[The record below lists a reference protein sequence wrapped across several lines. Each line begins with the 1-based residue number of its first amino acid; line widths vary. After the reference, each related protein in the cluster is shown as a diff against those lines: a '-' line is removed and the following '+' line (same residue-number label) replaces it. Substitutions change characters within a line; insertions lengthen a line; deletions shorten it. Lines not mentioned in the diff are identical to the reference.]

1 MKKTIISLA
10 LVAAMSTAAIAQ
22 IHNFLGQQKIS
33 APEKLARA
41 EALIEQFY
49 LEDVEGEKLV
59 EAAIDAML
67 ATLDPHSAYSD
78 PEETKEMTQPL
89 DGKFSGI
96 GIQFNML
103 NDTLYVIQT
112 TAGGPSEKV
121 GMLPGDRILRAD
133 TVAISGVNKSNAD
146 IIKVLRG
153 EKGSTVDLE
162 VLRKGVEKPLSF
174 RIIRDDIPLNSVDA
188 AFMADKESGIGYVKI
203 SRFAETTEREFIDA
217 MNKLFRQGMRH
228 VIIDLED
235 NGGGYLGSAVGVAEH
250 MLRRGDLVTYTEAPK
265 IGKSEYRVEGGSEF
279 LDGRV
284 VVLVNQYSASASE
297 ILSGAMQDND
307 RGLIVGRRTF
317 GKGLV
322 QRPFPFPDGSMV
334 KLTVSRYH
342 TPSGRVIQKP
352 YKPGKTD
359 DYLLDMKTRYESGEF
374 MSADSV
380 HLNDSLRY
388 ETLRNRRP
396 VYGGGGIMP
405 DLFVPIDTTAY
416 SDYYRDLVAKGVLN
430 RFCITYVDD
439 HRQELKKKYKTED
452 AFIDKFEVSDGMMSE
467 MTELGTREGVEF
479 NAEGYERSREMMR
492 IILKALIGRDL
503 FEQVTYYRIALPAL
517 NPTYQRGLELIL
529 DPERYDSL
537 LKGNPE

>member
-10 LVAAMSTAAIAQ
+10 LLAAMSTAAIAQ
-22 IHNFLGQQKIS
+22 IPNFLGQQKIS

-59 EAAIDAML
+59 EAAINAML

-188 AFMADKESGIGYVKI
+188 AFMADKEAGIGYVKI

-250 MLRRGDLVTYTEAPK
+250 MLSRGDLVTYTEAPK

-352 YKPGKTD
+352 YQPGKTD

-405 DLFVPIDTTAY
+405 DLFVPLDTTAY

-452 AFIDKFEVSDGMMSE
+452 AFMDKFEVSDGMMSE

-537 LKGNPE
+537 LKGNPK

>member
-10 LVAAMSTAAIAQ
+10 VAAMSAAAVAQ
-22 IHNFLGQQKIS
+22 IPNLFGPQKLS

-59 EAAIDAML
+59 EEAISAML
-67 ATLDPHSAYSD
+67 ATLDPHSTYSD

-133 TVAISGVNKSNAD
+133 TVAISGAGKSNAD

-153 EKGSTVDLE
+153 EKGSTVNIE
-162 VLRKGVEKPLSF
+162 VLRKGVAKPLSF

-188 AFMADKESGIGYVKI
+188 AFMADKEAGIGYVKI
-203 SRFAETTEREFIDA
+203 SRFAETTEDEFIDA

-250 MLRRGDLVTYTEAPK
+250 MLHRGDLVTYTEAPK

-352 YKPGKTD
+352 YQPGKSD

-405 DLFVPIDTTAY
+405 DLFVPLDTTAY

-452 AFIDKFEVSDGMMSE
+452 AFMGKFEVTDAMMSE

-479 NAEGYERSREMMR
+479 NSEGYERSREMMR
-492 IILKALIGRDL
+492 IILKALIGRDI
-503 FEQVTYYRIALPAL
+503 FDQATYYRIALPAL
-517 NPTYQRGLELIL
+517 NRTYQRGLELIL
-529 DPERYDSL
+529 DPERYDAL
-537 LKGNPE
+537 LKGNTE